1 MRVALIKIFH
11 RVTYIYI
18 NIYMD
23 FVAVPKK
30 VSSRPAHD
38 VFLLQATAFSC
49 SNGTRFIE
57 LSYRLLLHTSY
68 YNVQL
73 FHSNLAQITILLL
86 GKKKTISTTF
96 LLQFTR
102 SHKFGVIFHLVLT
115 LLSNLK
121 TISCGFLRIYELQS
135 YV

>member
-1 MRVALIKIFH
+1 
-11 RVTYIYI
+11 
-18 NIYMD
+18 MD

-73 FHSNLAQITILLL
+73 LHSNLAQITIFFNKV
-86 GKKKTISTTF
+86 KKQDSNKQKMFTAIHDFNLPF
-96 LLQFTR
+96 LLST
-102 SHKFGVIFHLVLT
+102 FH
-115 LLSNLK
+115 NLP
-121 TISCGFLRIYELQS
+121 
-135 YV
+135 